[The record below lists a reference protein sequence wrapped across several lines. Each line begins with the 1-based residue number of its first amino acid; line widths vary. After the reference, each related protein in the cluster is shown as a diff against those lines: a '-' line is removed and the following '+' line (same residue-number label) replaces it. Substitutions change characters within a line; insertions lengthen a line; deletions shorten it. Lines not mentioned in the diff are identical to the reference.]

1 MGLRSA
7 IPVTGEHFGT
17 GVIIAV
23 RQAAGTTPVPMDMFI
38 ILGTTNASSPA
49 QSRYT
54 QYGMLSKPGDV
65 LLILDNKISIS
76 SIV

>member
-7 IPVTGEHFGT
+7 TPVTGEHFGT

-23 RQAAGTTPVPMDMFI
+23 RQAAGTTPVPMDTFI
-38 ILGTTNASSPA
+38 IFVTTNASTPA

-54 QYGMLSKPGDV
+54 QYGVIKAWQRFANFG
-65 LLILDNKISIS
+65 
-76 SIV
+76 